1 MNAVSDSTPQDSGTV
16 PPTRVEPPSDPLLGR
31 TLDGRFVPRSL
42 LGQGG
47 MGRVY
52 LAEDLRLKRRVALK
66 LMDVALSRD
75 AEFSQRFKREAVVQA
90 QAAHPGIVQVLD
102 AGDCDE
108 GAYMVLEYSEGR
120 SLSSLLK
127 VGPLRRDRA
136 MEFVEQLLEILDFAH
151 RQGIVHRD
159 LKPGN
164 ILIEERGGREIVRVL
179 DFGIAKL
186 LQTER
191 QDEGLT
197 LTKPGFGF
205 GTPGYMSL
213 EQATGQPT
221 DHRTDLYAAG
231 VILYQMLGGVLPY
244 KAAGISDYLVKLA
257 SVDIEPLGT
266 RLPALGIPP
275 ELDEILLKALAR
287 FPDARYASA
296 LAFREALREFRRTDI
311 GQGATAIVGKGASN
325 AGVRPRAGSTKAGR
339 GPLIGAAVVA
349 LIAVSAAGYFRFDA
363 ESARSSAEDRV
374 SAVRREAAATSVE
387 AESVR
392 DIFRGAGLDQPSL
405 TAAAQ
410 ALLSRESASRGEVAE
425 AGRMRAAADAER
437 ATAVLERDEAKRRLE
452 AADAAAANTRELL
465 NKAEA
470 EARSLR
476 ESTGKADPSLDGLR
490 QDLAAIRAE
499 RDRLQIEL
507 GKREE
512 AFKAA
517 DAASKS
523 ERERLEGEL
532 VSARAKVS
540 DTGLG
545 AAERTAYED
554 RISKLE
560 QSLRSAGAGG
570 TVVPTGAWRLRVENA
585 ANGAFDL
592 RDATAYVKDGSS
604 ERAVP
609 LSELD
614 GRILPGKS
622 GVANITLPGPLLRFE
637 GRIAR
642 MRAGSPVPGTP
653 ESLRRSDFALKDGEL
668 LLTIK

>member
-1 MNAVSDSTPQDSGTV
+1 MNAVSESPPPDSGTV
-16 PPTRVEPPSDPLLGR
+16 PPTRIEPPADPLLGK

-66 LMDVALSRD
+66 LMDVALSAD
-75 AEFSQRFKREAVVQA
+75 AEFAQRFKREAVVQA
-90 QAAHPGIVQVLD
+90 QASHPGIVQVLD
-102 AGDCDE
+102 AGECAE

-120 SLSSLLK
+120 SLASLLK

-136 MEFVEQLLEILDFAH
+136 MEFVEQLLDVLDFAH

-164 ILIEERGGREIVRVL
+164 ILVEERGGREIVRVL

-213 EQATGQPT
+213 EQASGQPT

-231 VILYQMLGGVLPY
+231 VILYQMLGGALPH

-257 SVDIEPLGT
+257 SVDIQTLGA
-266 RLPALGIPP
+266 RFPSLGIPP
-275 ELDEILLKALAR
+275 ELDAILLKSLAR
-287 FPDARYASA
+287 SPDDRYSSA

-311 GQGATAIVGKGASN
+311 GQGATAIVGKGTSP
-325 AGVRPRAGSTKAGR
+325 GVVAPTKKTGAGSR
-339 GPLIGAAVVA
+339 GPLAGAVIAAVAAGA
-349 LIAVSAAGYFRFDA
+349 LSVHFWSEAKAAASAADDRVA
-363 ESARSSAEDRV
+363 SARRDAGASA
-374 SAVRREAAATSVE
+374 AE
-387 AESVR
+387 AETAREV
-392 DIFRGAGLDQPSL
+392 FRGAGFEAPSL
-405 TAAAQ
+405 TAAAK
-410 ALLSRESASRGEVAE
+410 ALLSREAALRGEAAE
-425 AGRMRAAADAER
+425 ADRTRSAAEAER
-437 ATAVLERDEAKRRLE
+437 ATAVAERDEAKRRLE
-452 AADAAAANTRELL
+452 AADAAAAQVRELL
-465 NKAEA
+465 TKAEA

-476 ESTGKADPSLDGLR
+476 EGTGKPDPTLEGLR
-490 QDLAAIRAE
+490 QDLVAIRGE
-499 RDRLQIEL
+499 RDRLQQDL
-507 GKREE
+507 GRRDE
-512 AFKAA
+512 ALKAA
-517 DAASKS
+517 DAAAKA

-532 VSARAKVS
+532 ATAKAKASES
-540 DTGLG
+540 DLPS
-545 AAERTAYED
+545 AERATYEA

-560 QSLRSAGAGG
+560 QSLRAAGSGGAAAAG
-570 TVVPTGAWRLRVENA
+570 VWRLRIENA
-585 ANGAFDL
+585 AGGAFDL
-592 RDATAYVKDGSS
+592 RDATAYVADGGS
-604 ERAVP
+604 ERATA

-622 GVANITLPGPLLRFE
+622 SVANVALTGPLLRIE
-637 GRIAR
+637 GRLAR
-642 MRAGSPVPGTP
+642 MRPGSPVPGTP
-653 ESLRRSDFALKDGEL
+653 ESLRRSDFSLKDGEL
-668 LLTIK
+668 VLTIK

>member
-311 GQGATAIVGKGASN
+311 GQGATAIVGKDYSGIGFAIPSNTARQVSGAILESGYVERGYLGMALRTSGPGGFGVLVEAVEPKSPAAL
-325 AGVRPRAGSTKAGR
+325 AGIRRGDVVVSFDGEPVAEPAGLVLQLTRAPIGATVDIEIVRDGRPQTVAVPVGRRPR
-339 GPLIGAAVVA
+339 
-349 LIAVSAAGYFRFDA
+349 
-363 ESARSSAEDRV
+363 
-374 SAVRREAAATSVE
+374 
-387 AESVR
+387 
-392 DIFRGAGLDQPSL
+392 
-405 TAAAQ
+405 
-410 ALLSRESASRGEVAE
+410 
-425 AGRMRAAADAER
+425 
-437 ATAVLERDEAKRRLE
+437 
-452 AADAAAANTRELL
+452 
-465 NKAEA
+465 
-470 EARSLR
+470 
-476 ESTGKADPSLDGLR
+476 
-490 QDLAAIRAE
+490 
-499 RDRLQIEL
+499 
-507 GKREE
+507 
-512 AFKAA
+512 
-517 DAASKS
+517 
-523 ERERLEGEL
+523 
-532 VSARAKVS
+532 
-540 DTGLG
+540 
-545 AAERTAYED
+545 
-554 RISKLE
+554 
-560 QSLRSAGAGG
+560 
-570 TVVPTGAWRLRVENA
+570 
-585 ANGAFDL
+585 
-592 RDATAYVKDGSS
+592 
-604 ERAVP
+604 
-609 LSELD
+609 
-614 GRILPGKS
+614 
-622 GVANITLPGPLLRFE
+622 
-637 GRIAR
+637 
-642 MRAGSPVPGTP
+642 
-653 ESLRRSDFALKDGEL
+653 
-668 LLTIK
+668 